1 LSATQ
6 AGPDFR
12 PLTADNRPPPK
23 TAFDRI
29 LHELL
34 DDLFETQP
42 VFATRVGFHGY
53 DDRWPDP
60 SESGR
65 VGRLELIRDH
75 RARLEALDES
85 PIGEGELI
93 DRGITLESL
102 DAAEFS
108 DDVLREAVWDPLS
121 YVYTAGSGLFS
132 LLAREYAPWEH
143 RGTAFIGRVRRL
155 PEFLEAATGALTG
168 LADRPVSLLHTE
180 TALAQLSGIP
190 DLIDQ
195 GLAEADRQG
204 DTQIAAALQ
213 QEASR
218 TREAVAEFGRQLRD
232 EIAPKAQGEGRLGAE
247 LFQEKLHHT
256 LSSNLSYAE
265 LADRARTDHARVK
278 DELRRLARE
287 AWPDW
292 MPGQVVPAG
301 ATHESADEIVRAV
314 LDAVARVHRQPHE
327 LLEWSQAEVRRI
339 EEFCRERN
347 VIGLPDEP
355 LQVTWTPVFMRA
367 YGRAFL
373 ESPGPLDKGMPS
385 YFWITPPDEQAG
397 PAAVESYLREE
408 NDRMLKLLAIHE
420 GVPGHYLQL
429 AWSNRTP
436 NLARAV
442 FQSGMFAEGWAVYVT
457 QVMMDLGYGD
467 FEPALLLSHW
477 KFYLRGIVN
486 ALIDIGIH
494 TQGMTEGEAVGL
506 MVDGAFQEQDEAAAK
521 WLRARLTS
529 TQLCTYY
536 LGSLEMWDMEVAA
549 RRRAALAAGRDP
561 DSVPPQR
568 IAGGYGNTP
577 DFDYRAHLEAVISHG
592 TPPIKWVSRI
602 LSGS

>member
-1 LSATQ
+1 MSATE

-12 PLTADNRPPPK
+12 PLTADNRPQPQTP
-23 TAFDRI
+23 FDHA
-29 LHELL
+29 LHDLL
-34 DDLFETQP
+34 DDLFESEP
-42 VFATRVGFHGY
+42 VFASRMGFHTY

-65 VGRLELIRDH
+65 LARLEIARNH
-75 RARLEALDES
+75 RARVEILEES
-85 PIGEGELI
+85 QLTDGERI
-93 DRGITLESL
+93 DRGITLEAI
-102 DAAEFS
+102 DAAEFG
-108 DDVLREAVWDPLS
+108 DDVLREAAWDPLS
-121 YVYTAGSGLFS
+121 YVYTAGSGLFN

-143 RGTAFIGRVRRL
+143 RGTALIGRVRRL
-155 PEFLEAATGALTG
+155 PEFLDAATAALTG
-168 LADRPVSLLHTE
+168 LPNRPVSLLHTE

-204 DTQIAAALQ
+204 DKHIAGALER
-213 QEASR
+213 EAGR
-218 TREAVAEFGRQLRD
+218 AKEAVAEFGRQLRE
-232 EIAPKAQGEGRLGAE
+232 EIAPRAGGEGRLGAE
-247 LFQEKLHHT
+247 LFQQKLHHT
-256 LSSNLSYAE
+256 LSSDLAYSDLAE
-265 LADRARTDHARVK
+265 RARSDYTLVK
-278 DELRRLARE
+278 EELRRLARE
-287 AWPDW
+287 AWAEW
-292 MPGQVVPAG
+292 VPGQPLPDASS
-301 ATHESADEIVRAV
+301 AEDADEMVRGV
-314 LDAVARVHRQPHE
+314 LDAIARIHRQPHE
-327 LLEWSQAEVRRI
+327 LLEASTAEVRRI
-339 EEFCRERN
+339 EQFCRERN
-347 VIGLPDEP
+347 IIGLPDEP

-373 ESPGPLDKGMPS
+373 ESPGPLDRGLPS
-385 YFWITPPDEQAG
+385 YFWITPPDETSG

-467 FEPALLLSHW
+467 FEPALLLSNW
-477 KFYLRGIVN
+477 KFYLRAIVN

-494 TQGMTEGEAVGL
+494 TQGMNEEEAIGL
-506 MVDGAFQEQDEAAAK
+506 MVDGAFQEQDEATAK

-529 TQLCTYY
+529 TQLSTYY
-536 LGSLEMWDMEVAA
+536 LGSIQMWDIEVAA
-549 RRRAALAAGRDP
+549 RRRAAAAAGGDP

-568 IAGGYGNTP
+568 IAGGYGSTP
-577 DFDYRAHLEAVISHG
+577 DFDYRAHLESVISHG

-602 LSGS
+602 LAGG